1 MCGLFG
7 WSLSEE
13 AVEKCDL
20 HALATLLAFQANARG
35 DESWGVLKITP
46 DAATQVLKD
55 VGSIRRTCKVK
66 NILAPTVVGHT
77 RKATTGKVTQENA
90 HPFTHGKVI
99 GAHNGFIWDHAEL
112 NKEHKRDFNVDSQH
126 LIAHIA
132 EEKPL
137 DELGGNGTVSY
148 INTDNPRV
156 VYLGRGAGS
165 DLAVY
170 GIGTV
175 KKPIGVVWASI
186 GFWIKD
192 ALDMAGLEE
201 NFTYTTY
208 LQSLYKIENFE
219 LYEAGKF
226 PLGPSRRR
234 THEITQHDSA
244 AWSGYPMQQPSYGYR
259 GRTLFDSK
267 DYDKTHQSTPLPKPE
282 MTQLSKRDVDELP
295 EHLKKKIKK
304 SVTWRLG
311 KQRKLLRQLG
321 DAMHA
326 TIGERWLPLMRRMLG
341 V

>member
-13 AVEKCDL
+13 AAAKCDL

-46 DAATQVLKD
+46 DATTQVLKD
-55 VGSIRRTCKVK
+55 VGSIRRTCKIK

-90 HPFTHGKVI
+90 HPFTHGKII
-99 GAHNGFIWDHAEL
+99 GAHNGFIWDHEAL
-112 NKEHKRDFNVDSQH
+112 NKEHNRQFNVDSQH

-132 EEKPL
+132 EDKPV

-148 INTDNPRV
+148 IHTDNPCV

-175 KKPIGVVWASI
+175 EKPIGVVWASI
-186 GFWIKD
+186 GFWVKD
-192 ALDMAGLEE
+192 ALDMAGLEQH
-201 NFTYTTY
+201 FTYTTH
-208 LQSLYKIENFE
+208 LQSLYKVEHYE

-226 PLGPSRRR
+226 LLGPSRKRVN
-234 THEITQHDSA
+234 EITHHDHQSST
-244 AWSGYPMQQPSYGYR
+244 WSGYPMHGYR

-267 DYDKTHQSTPLPKPE
+267 DYDKTNLTPKPE
-282 MTQLSKRDVDELP
+282 LTALSKRDIDELP
-295 EHLKKKIKK
+295 EQLKKKIKK
-304 SVTWRLG
+304 SVSWRLG

-321 DAMHA
+321 AVMHA

-341 V
+341 A